1 MGVSKYTY
9 FIHKRP
15 KIPENVS

>member
-9 FIHKRP
+9 FIHKKA